1 MTVSKC
7 GFQKMLRRFF
17 MILLSKEAFTN
28 HETGFRGGLRISLIA
43 VLAAHQ
49 SLYFVPSS
57 AVPPLVDR
65 MS

>member
-1 MTVSKC
+1 MSSSMSVKPSASV
-7 GFQKMLRRFF
+7 GR
-17 MILLSKEAFTN
+17 
-28 HETGFRGGLRISLIA
+28 LRISLIA

-49 SLYFVPSS
+49 SLYVVPSS